1 MCDQIDKRG
10 IFQEGKHDCIKVLK
24 TTINKLKDTNDQNI
38 RAEDMKTNQ
47 QSLKQQSMPR
57 TLEDYRH
64 SATKKSQEIK
74 TYESNITLKSG

>member
-38 RAEDMKTNQ
+38 KSE
-47 QSLKQQSMPR
+47 SLKFIFR
-57 TLEDYRH
+57 
-64 SATKKSQEIK
+64 
-74 TYESNITLKSG
+74 